1 MQSFFTLILLI
12 IIFPMATQSLTQ
24 RFALPI
30 RTTNLYL
37 ARICALISSIGAFII
52 GFSESIS
59 VLVLGLGLFTLS
71 YGYPMLIRGL
81 LASSINGRHAGVM
94 YTTISLFE
102 SMGTIVAGPLLSA
115 SFRQGMKWGEA
126 WLGLPFLLTG
136 VLFGSATVGILSVG
150 L

>member
-1 MQSFFTLILLI
+1 MSIQ
-12 IIFPMATQSLTQ
+12 
-24 RFALPI
+24 
-30 RTTNLYL
+30 TTNLYL
-37 ARICALISSIGAFII
+37 ARICILTSSIGAFVI
-52 GFSESIS
+52 GLSENIS
-59 VLVLGLGLFTLS
+59 FLVVGLGLFTLS

-81 LASSINGRHAGVM
+81 LASIIDSRHAGVM

-102 SMGTIVAGPLLSA
+102 SMGTIVAGPLLSV